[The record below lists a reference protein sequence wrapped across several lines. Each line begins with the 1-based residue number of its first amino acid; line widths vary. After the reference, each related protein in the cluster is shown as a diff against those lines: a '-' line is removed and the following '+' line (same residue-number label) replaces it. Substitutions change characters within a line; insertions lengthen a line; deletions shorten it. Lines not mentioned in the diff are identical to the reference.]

1 MCINIIMVT
10 TKYNHK
16 NSYKNKTSKTRKT
29 RGGLGASSFGEYAF
43 GSAGSQT
50 SVDGTSNL
58 IATNSADKYMA
69 NPDTYA
75 DKMVVDGVV
84 GGGKRTNGGRG
95 ILTDIAIPAVLL
107 YANNTIGKR
116 KNRKSS
122 KSRKSRK
129 TIKKKTRFS
138 RKNK

>member
-1 MCINIIMVT
+1 MVV
-10 TKYNHK
+10 TKYNRK
-16 NSYKNKTSKTRKT
+16 NSYKNKTSKTRRT
-29 RGGLGASSFGEYAF
+29 RGGMGASSFGEYAF
-43 GSAGSQT
+43 GSAGSQM
-50 SVDGTSNL
+50 SVDGASNL

-75 DKMVVDGVV
+75 DKMVVDGAV

-95 ILTDIAIPAVLL
+95 ILTDVAIPAVLL

-116 KNRKSS
+116 KSSKSS
-122 KSRKSRK
+122 KSR
-129 TIKKKTRFS
+129 KKKTRFS

>member
-1 MCINIIMVT
+1 MVV
-10 TKYNHK
+10 TKYNRK
-16 NSYKNKTSKTRKT
+16 NSSKNKTSKTRRM
-29 RGGLGASSFGEYAF
+29 RGGMGTSSFGEYAF
-43 GSAGSQT
+43 GSAGSQI
-50 SVDGTSNL
+50 SEDGTSNL

-69 NPDTYA
+69 NPDSYA
-75 DKMVVDGVV
+75 DKMVVDGAV

-95 ILTDIAIPAVLL
+95 ILTDVAIPAVLL

-116 KNRKSS
+116 KSRKSG

-129 TIKKKTRFS
+129 KKTGFS

>member
-1 MCINIIMVT
+1 MVV
-10 TKYNHK
+10 TKYNLK
-16 NSYKNKTSKTRKT
+16 NSSKNKTSKIRRV

-43 GSAGSQT
+43 GSAGTQT

-58 IATNSADKYMA
+58 ISTNPADKYMA

-75 DKMVVDGVV
+75 EKMVVDGVV
-84 GGGKRTNGGRG
+84 GGGKITNGGRG
-95 ILTDIAIPAVLL
+95 ILTDVAIPAVLL
-107 YANNTIGKR
+107 YANNTIGKK

-122 KSRKSRK
+122 KSKKYRK

-138 RKNK
+138 RKKN

>member
-1 MCINIIMVT
+1 MVV
-10 TKYNHK
+10 TKYK
-16 NSYKNKTSKTRKT
+16 NSSKNKTSKTRRT
-29 RGGLGASSFGEYAF
+29 RGGIGASSFGEYAF
-43 GSAGSQT
+43 GSAGSQM
-50 SVDGTSNL
+50 SVDGASNL

-75 DKMVVDGVV
+75 DKMVVDGAV

-116 KNRKSS
+116 KSSKYSKSS
-122 KSRKSRK
+122 KSRKSR
-129 TIKKKTRFS
+129 KKKTRFS

>member
-1 MCINIIMVT
+1 MAT

-16 NSYKNKTSKTRKT
+16 NSYKNKTSKTRKM

-50 SVDGTSNL
+50 SIDGTSNL

-75 DKMVVDGVV
+75 DKMVIDGVV

-129 TIKKKTRFS
+129 RIKKKTRFS

>member
-1 MCINIIMVT
+1 MVV
-10 TKYNHK
+10 TKYNRK
-16 NSYKNKTSKTRKT
+16 NSSKNKTSKTRRT
-29 RGGLGASSFGEYAF
+29 RGGMGASSFGEYAF
-43 GSAGSQT
+43 GSAGSQM

-75 DKMVVDGVV
+75 DKMVVDGAV
-84 GGGKRTNGGRG
+84 GGKRTNGGRG

-116 KNRKSS
+116 KSS
-122 KSRKSRK
+122 KSRKPRK
-129 TIKKKTRFS
+129 SSKKKTRFS

>member
-1 MCINIIMVT
+1 MVV
-10 TKYNHK
+10 TKYNRK
-16 NSYKNKTSKTRKT
+16 NSSKNKTSKTRRT
-29 RGGLGASSFGEYAF
+29 RGGMGASSFGEYAF
-43 GSAGSQT
+43 GSAGSQM

-75 DKMVVDGVV
+75 DKMVVDGAV
-84 GGGKRTNGGRG
+84 GGKRTNGGRG
-95 ILTDIAIPAVLL
+95 ILTDVAIPAVLL
-107 YANNTIGKR
+107 YANNTIGKL
-116 KNRKSS
+116 

-129 TIKKKTRFS
+129 SRKKKTRFS

>member
-50 SVDGTSNL
+50 SIDGTSNL

-84 GGGKRTNGGRG
+84 GGDT
-95 ILTDIAIPAVLL
+95 VVVCW
-107 YANNTIGKR
+107 
-116 KNRKSS
+116 
-122 KSRKSRK
+122 
-129 TIKKKTRFS
+129 
-138 RKNK
+138 

>member
-1 MCINIIMVT
+1 MVV
-10 TKYNHK
+10 TKYNLK
-16 NSYKNKTSKTRKT
+16 NSSKNKTSKIRRV

-43 GSAGSQT
+43 GSAGMQT

-58 IATNSADKYMA
+58 ISTNPADKYMA

-75 DKMVVDGVV
+75 EKMVVDGVV
-84 GGGKRTNGGRG
+84 GGGKITNGGRG
-95 ILTDIAIPAVLL
+95 ILTDVAIPAVLL
-107 YANNTIGKR
+107 YANNTIGKK

-122 KSRKSRK
+122 KSKKYRK

-138 RKNK
+138 RKKN

>member
-1 MCINIIMVT
+1 MVV
-10 TKYNHK
+10 TKYNRK
-16 NSYKNKTSKTRKT
+16 NSSKNKTSKTRRT
-29 RGGLGASSFGEYAF
+29 RGGMGASSFGEYAF
-43 GSAGSQT
+43 GSAGSQM
-50 SVDGTSNL
+50 SVDGASNL

-75 DKMVVDGVV
+75 DKMVVDGAV

-95 ILTDIAIPAVLL
+95 ILTDVAIPAVLL

-116 KNRKSS
+116 KSRKSG
-122 KSRKSRK
+122 KSRKSR
-129 TIKKKTRFS
+129 KKKTRFS

>member
-1 MCINIIMVT
+1 MVV
-10 TKYNHK
+10 TKYNRK
-16 NSYKNKTSKTRKT
+16 NSSKNKTSKTRRT
-29 RGGLGASSFGEYAF
+29 RGGMGASSFGEYAF
-43 GSAGSQT
+43 GSAGSQM

-75 DKMVVDGVV
+75 DKMVVDGAV

-95 ILTDIAIPAVLL
+95 ILTDVAIPAVLL

-116 KNRKSS
+116 KSSKSS
-122 KSRKSRK
+122 KSRKSR
-129 TIKKKTRFS
+129 KKKTRFS